1 MPTFE
6 LDVSEET
13 ARGLAVE
20 ADLLGFETRD
30 AYLEWIVSRRFA
42 IDGDDERAALLAAYA
57 EQAEE
62 MDLQNV
68 ETPPIDHDVEADP
81 PDPGDLATVMGT
93 NLAPNVDRI
102 EDDTIGDSASALS
115 NVEANRF
122 DEFARRAVAQTRERL
137 GDGVGS
143 GINYS
148 SRTAIDDTDR
158 RIGEDIADLDTIAV
172 PGYDEELIERRR
184 RAVGAAL
191 ALLRDLGS
199 AKRNDFV
206 DALYEEFPAGYDAE
220 STWWE
225 CIKQGLEQVDRV
237 KPARNGSHIWEF
249 RSTPGR
255 VRRISYD
262 E

>member
-20 ADLLGFETRD
+20 ADLLGFETRET
-30 AYLEWIVSRRFA
+30 YLEWIVSRRFA
-42 IDGDDERAALLAAYA
+42 IDSDDERAALLTAYA
-57 EQAEE
+57 ERAEE

-68 ETPPIDHDVEADP
+68 ETPPIEHDIEADP
-81 PDPGDLATVMGT
+81 PDPDDFAAVMGT

-102 EDDTIGDSASALS
+102 EDDTLADSASALS

-148 SRTAIDDTDR
+148 SQTAIDDDR
-158 RIGEDIADLDTIAV
+158 RIGEDIADLDAIEV
-172 PGYDEELIERRR
+172 PGYEEELIAKRR

-191 ALLRDLGS
+191 ALLRDIES

-206 DALYEEFPAGYDAE
+206 DALYEEFPAGYDSE
-220 STWWE
+220 SAWWE

-249 RSTPGR
+249 RSVPGR

>member
-20 ADLLGFETRD
+20 ADMLGFETRE

-42 IDGDDERAALLAAYA
+42 IDSDDERAALLSAYA
-57 EQAEE
+57 EQATE

-68 ETPPIDHDVEADP
+68 ETPPIEHEVEADP
-81 PDPGDLATVMGT
+81 PDADDLATVMGT
-93 NLAPNVDRI
+93 NLAPDVARI
-102 EDDTIGDSASALS
+102 EDESIADSAHALS

-148 SRTAIDDTDR
+148 SQTAINDTDR
-158 RIGEDIADLDTIAV
+158 RIGEDIADLDTIDV
-172 PGYDEELIERRR
+172 PGYDDDLVARRR

-191 ALLRDLGS
+191 ALLRDLET

-206 DALYEEFPAGYDAE
+206 DALYEEFPAGYDSE
-220 STWWE
+220 STWWD

-237 KPARNGSHIWEF
+237 KPARDGSHIWEY
-249 RSTPGR
+249 RSVPGR
-255 VRRISYD
+255 VKRISY
-262 E
+262 EE

>member
-20 ADLLGFETRD
+20 ADMLGFETRA

-42 IDGDDERAALLAAYA
+42 IDSDDERAALLSAYA
-57 EQAEE
+57 EQATE

-68 ETPPIDHDVEADP
+68 ETPPIEHDTEADP
-81 PDPGDLATVMGT
+81 PDPDDVATVMGT
-93 NLAPNVDRI
+93 NLAPDVARI
-102 EDDTIGDSASALS
+102 EDESIADSAHALS

-137 GDGVGS
+137 GDGIGS

-148 SRTAIDDTDR
+148 SQTAINDDR
-158 RIGEDIADLDTIAV
+158 RIGEDIADLDAIDV
-172 PGYDEELIERRR
+172 PGYDEDLIQRRR

-191 ALLRDLGS
+191 ALLRDLET

-206 DALYEEFPAGYDAE
+206 GTLYEEFPAGYDSE
-220 STWWE
+220 STWWD

-249 RSTPGR
+249 RSVPGR
-255 VRRISYD
+255 VKRISY
-262 E
+262 EE